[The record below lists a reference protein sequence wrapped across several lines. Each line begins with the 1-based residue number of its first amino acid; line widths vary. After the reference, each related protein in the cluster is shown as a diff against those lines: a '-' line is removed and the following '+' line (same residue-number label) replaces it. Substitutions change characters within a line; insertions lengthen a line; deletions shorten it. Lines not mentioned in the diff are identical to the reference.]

1 MAVVLFITYLSLIFG
16 ELVPKRLALQSPERI
31 ASALAPVMNVLSR
44 IAAPLVSILS
54 ASTRA
59 VFAVLPLRESTE
71 PAVTEEEF
79 KLLLRQAT
87 QAGTIER
94 RERDI
99 VERVFRLG
107 DRRVT
112 AVMTPRVDV
121 VWLDLNRPLDEIR
134 AIASEAGHTRF
145 PVAEGKVD
153 NIIGIVH
160 ARDLWGAN
168 ATSDLQAHLHPPLI
182 VPKNTPAFELLEQF
196 RETRNHV
203 ALVADEFGGVVG
215 FVTPADI
222 LQALVGELPETGDDS
237 GPAVLQRS
245 DGTWSFD
252 ASVDLEE
259 AKSVLDVHTRLEGQ
273 KEQEFQTIAGYVI
286 QRLGHIP
293 KLGETVDAGG
303 YRFEILDMDGRRVD
317 RILATRVETIV

>member
-1 MAVVLFITYLSLIFG
+1 
-16 ELVPKRLALQSPERI
+16 
-31 ASALAPVMNVLSR
+31 MNVLSR
-44 IAAPLVSILS
+44 IAAPAVALLS

-59 VFAVLPLRESTE
+59 VFALLPLRDSKE
-71 PAVTEEEF
+71 PAVTEEEL
-79 KLLLRQAT
+79 KLVLRQAM
-87 QAGTIER
+87 QAGAIER
-94 RERDI
+94 HEREI

-112 AVMTPRVDV
+112 AVMTPRVDL
-121 VWLDLNRPLDEIR
+121 VWLDVNRPLPELR
-134 AIASEAGHTRF
+134 AAASATGHTRF
-145 PVAEGKVD
+145 PVADGAAD
-153 NIIGIVH
+153 RIIGIIHV
-160 ARDLWGAN
+160 RDLLSPA
-168 ATSDLQAHLHPPLI
+168 AEADLRSILQPPLLA
-182 VPKNTPAFELLEQF
+182 PRNTPAFELLEQF

-203 ALVADEFGGVVG
+203 ALVADDHGGVIG
-215 FVTPADI
+215 LVTPTDI
-222 LQALVGELPETGDDS
+222 LEALVGDLPEKGDLS
-237 GPAVLQRS
+237 EPAVLQRA

-259 AKSVLDVHTRLEGQ
+259 AKSVLDIPTRLEGQ

-317 RILATRVETIV
+317 RILATRVEPLV